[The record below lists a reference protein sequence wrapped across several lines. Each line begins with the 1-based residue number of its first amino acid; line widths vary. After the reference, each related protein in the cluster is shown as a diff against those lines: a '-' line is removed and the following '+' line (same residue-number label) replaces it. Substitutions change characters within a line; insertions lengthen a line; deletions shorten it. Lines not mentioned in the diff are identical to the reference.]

1 MTVILTVKVTTRTL
15 TQKLHTKDN
24 LDTTN
29 TTQIRNQTLQILQ
42 TQIQV

>member
-15 TQKLHTKDN
+15 IQNLQTKDN

-29 TTQIRNQTLQILQ
+29 TTQILNQTLQILQ